1 MTSVAKYAK
10 DYSTFDPRYISGCT
24 LWLDGDDSSTIT
36 FSSGSSVGTWRD
48 KSTSGNNATGGTNK
62 PIYPQT
68 LSNGRKA
75 LLFTSPGIMTLDVTK
90 LPTGTSSFSMF
101 IVSQITSDSG
111 SDNVVLSWGTTTT
124 NSTSYRFFYSR
135 LFTNVFRPGI
145 STNTSSVPQSYNTT
159 NTYNALNLISNQVTS
174 SADLPYVNG
183 TAFGVIGSR
192 SAYNIGTTN
201 ATIGALNTGSL
212 VNYFSGYLGEIIIFN
227 RSITNTER
235 QQVEGYL
242 AWKWGLQGNLP
253 SGGGHPYNTT
263 VNRGPF
269 LSTFTPTD
277 FSNCV
282 LWFDAAD
289 NTKITG
295 TTSVTAW
302 ANKGSASTTAINAIG
317 TVSSG
322 NTYNG
327 LNYLA
332 FPSGSQLNFTANLVS
347 TTSRSWI
354 AVYRLKTSLASPY
367 SIINQT
373 DTPISGQDIINGTYS
388 APSTHSMN
396 MNATNLTV
404 QLTTSTLSNPFN
416 VVNIG
421 SFINSTTVASNAI
434 VINGTSQT
442 LGTSLA
448 AAGYAANSSATY
460 TISRGGYNTAM
471 DMFEIIFYS
480 RDLSVVERQT
490 VEGYLAWK
498 WGTSSSLPST
508 HPFKNF
514 YPLKVN

>member
-1 MTSVAKYAK
+1 MSAVSKSVKQ
-10 DYSTFDPRYISGCT
+10 YSTFDPRCIPGCT

-36 FSSGSSVGTWRD
+36 FSVAALVGTWRD
-48 KSTSGNNATGGTNK
+48 KSASGNNAIGGTNK

-68 LSNGRKA
+68 LSNGRKS
-75 LLFTSPGIMTLDVTK
+75 LLFSSSAVMTLDVTK

-111 SDNVVLSWGTTTT
+111 SDNVVLGWGSPTVDYG
-124 NSTSYRFFYSR
+124 NYKFFYSR
-135 LFTNVFRPGI
+135 LA
-145 STNTSSVPQSYNTT
+145 S
-159 NTYNALNLISNQVTS
+159 NTYFPAINARNNLNPGSSNGANIFNSLNLISDQVTS
-174 SADLPYVNG
+174 SADLPYLNG
-183 TAFGVIGSR
+183 TAFTTINSR
-192 SAYNIGTTN
+192 SSYNIGTTN

-242 AWKWGLQGNLP
+242 AWKWGLQGSLP
-253 SGGGHPYNTT
+253 SGAGHPYNTT
-263 VNRGPF
+263 INHGPN
-269 LSTFTPTD
+269 LSSFRPTD

-282 LWFDAAD
+282 LWFDGAD
-289 NTKITG
+289 ITKITG
-295 TTSVTAW
+295 TSSVTAW
-302 ANKGSASTTAINAIG
+302 TNKGSASTTAINAIG

-332 FPSGSQLNFTANLVS
+332 FPSGSELNFTANLIS

-354 AVYRLKTSLASPY
+354 AIYRLKTSLASLY

-373 DTPISGQDIINGTYS
+373 NTPINGQDIVNGSYS

-396 MNATNLTV
+396 MNATNV
-404 QLTTSTLSNPFN
+404 AIQLTTSTLSNPFN

-448 AAGYAANSSATY
+448 AAGYAADNGATY
-460 TISRGGYNTAM
+460 TISRAAYNSAI

-480 RDLSVVERQT
+480 RDLSDVERQT

-498 WGTSSSLPST
+498 WGTSSSLAST

-514 YPLKVN
+514 PPLKIN